1 MGEKVPILV
10 FTNED
15 RGIAEGKAPL
25 INADLH

>member
-15 RGIAEGKAPL
+15 CRMAEGKAPL